1 MKGVHCD
8 PFGLGDVRQ
17 PMQHWGAGKRPSLV
31 ICRAL
36 GVGGENGDGLPCKS
50 SGCLDRWP
58 ICRGKC
64 VELSQAQV
72 RSLAKLGTSI
82 TGSVLVSNG
91 VENPGS
97 IFDDTVSGSTGCI
110 GPLR

>member
-17 PMQHWGAGKRPSLV
+17 PMQHWGAGRRPSLA

-72 RSLAKLGTSI
+72 RSLGKLGTGI